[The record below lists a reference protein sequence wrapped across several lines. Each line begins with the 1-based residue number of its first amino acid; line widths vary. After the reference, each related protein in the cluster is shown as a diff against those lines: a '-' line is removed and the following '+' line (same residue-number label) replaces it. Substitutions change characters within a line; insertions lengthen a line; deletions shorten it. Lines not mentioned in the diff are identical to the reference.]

1 MPKRPLSP
9 GRVRAARQAA
19 RVTVAS
25 AAGFYSALYLLDRPV
40 VAIYALFA
48 PIALGVLSP
57 IPGGGRDRARTI
69 LFALP
74 VAVAL
79 TALGT
84 ALAVTTASAVAGM
97 LVIGFAISFA
107 SAYGPAAAGAV
118 PGLLLFYVLACFPP
132 YEPDTLPQRLG
143 GLLAGVVLLVLCELL
158 LLPAPPVQ
166 PYRSRIAAAL
176 DLAAAAALAF
186 AQGHRHAPERARHL
200 REAGLGLRLSQA
212 PPASRPTGAGRT
224 DRALAQAGSATRR
237 VLDQLARMA
246 ERPDSATAADP
257 PSEELLRCVADGCT
271 GTAGA
276 LRGAR
281 AVPAP
286 ESLEE
291 MIAEFV
297 AVRARPSNTGL
308 GTDTRASRRLLEFR
322 SGLLVAASSALTAQA
337 AVAVAIGGRRDSAGL
352 PPEQFWYAGPS
363 ALRLRV
369 LRLTG
374 NLTLRS
380 VLFQNAVRTALGL
393 GAARLVAGAL
403 DLSHGFWVLLA
414 VLTLGRTTAGA
425 TWSTVRSAAVGTLVG
440 ALAAGVLIF
449 EAGGHVEVYAAVL
462 VPAMFVAFSVGPIAG
477 PAWAQGLFT
486 LVVAAAFS
494 QLAPADWRLAEAR
507 LLDVLAGCTIGL
519 VCGVLAWP
527 AGAHAEV
534 RRGVADVLRSTGP
547 LVRATVSAVVRAPGE
562 PLPDP
567 SGATGATDG
576 PRPRHGGAEEALRV
590 TRHRLRIA
598 EGAYAQYRT
607 EGGRDAADS
616 GPDWHLALNC
626 VSHAVVGSHWLPRLA
641 YGAAPPEA
649 VRWANESAGR
659 LAAAMDDAAAFPPDG
674 VRAEPTPLP
683 HELAAAAPAPV
694 LPELVDVDTWLR
706 TLAAELTA
714 IGGSGPD
721 GPRAAA
727 RGDEGQP
734 VTGGD
739 ASAPE
744 AG

>member
-1 MPKRPLSP
+1 MPKRPLSS
-9 GRVRAARQAA
+9 GRVRAARQSA
-19 RVTVAS
+19 RVTVAT
-25 AAGFYSALYLLDRPV
+25 AAGFYSALYLLDQPV
-40 VAIYALFA
+40 VAVYALFA

-74 VAVAL
+74 AAVAL

-97 LVIGFAISFA
+97 LVIGFAISFI
-107 SAYGPAAAGAV
+107 SAYGPAAAGVV

-158 LLPAPPVQ
+158 LLPAPSVQ
-166 PYRSRIAAAL
+166 PYRARIAAAL
-176 DLAAAAALAF
+176 DLASASALAF
-186 AQGHRHAPERARHL
+186 AQGHRHAPERARRL
-200 REAGLGLRLSQA
+200 REEGLGLRLSQA

-224 DRALAQAGSATRR
+224 DRGLAQAGSATRR
-237 VLDQLARMA
+237 VLNQLARMA

-257 PSEELLRCVADGCT
+257 PSDALLRGVADGCAA
-271 GTAGA
+271 TAGA

-291 MIAEFV
+291 MVADFV
-297 AVRARPSNTGL
+297 AVRGHPSGTGL
-308 GTDTRASRRLLEFR
+308 AGDAKAPQRLLEFR
-322 SGLLVAASSALTAQA
+322 SGLLVAADSALTAQA

-352 PPEQFWYAGPS
+352 PPEQFWYARPS
-363 ALRLRV
+363 TTRLLV

-380 VLFQNAVRTALGL
+380 VLFQNAVRTAVGL

-486 LVVAAAFS
+486 LVVSAVFS
-494 QLAPADWRLAEAR
+494 QLATADWRLAETR

-534 RRGVADVLRSTGP
+534 RRGVADVLRSAGP
-547 LVRATVSAVVRAPGE
+547 LVQATVSAVVRA
-562 PLPDP
+562 
-567 SGATGATDG
+567 SGASGVSGASGSAGD
-576 PRPRHGGAEEALRV
+576 PPSRRRAAEEALRL

-607 EGGRDAADS
+607 EGGRDPVDS
-616 GPDWHLALNC
+616 GPDWHLALSC
-626 VSHAVVGSHWLPRLA
+626 VSHAVIGSHWLPRLA
-641 YGAAPPEA
+641 YGPAPPEA

-659 LAAAMDDAAAFPPDG
+659 LAAAMDSAAAFPPDG
-674 VRAEPTPLP
+674 VRASPVPLP
-683 HELAAAAPAPV
+683 HEVVSAAPAPV

-721 GPRAAA
+721 GPPPAV
-727 RGDEGQP
+727 RGDGTRP
-734 VTGGD
+734 AGGRD
-739 ASAPE
+739 AT
-744 AG
+744 AGKGG